1 MKRNIIFYVC
11 AAALVFASCQKE
23 GPVSEGTELAP
34 SGLDVITATTVS
46 TKTTTQDGVN
56 VLWENGDQI
65 GLYSDEGRY
74 TSAVYTTDI
83 ANPSETATF
92 VAEEGPTAQ
101 MSGDRYYAIYPAS
114 AITQWSSDMSK
125 VGCRGYANIPSSQT
139 ATKGGWDKNA
149 GILAASSNT
158 TEFTFNHVSAYI
170 KFTVG
175 AATTPFVSVSVAS
188 VGNEVLSDDKV
199 NIYYDA
205 DNVIR
210 VAKYATANEK
220 QSSVV
225 TLSNGGNHFEEGTY
239 YIALLPGTF
248 ANGLSFSFTDAMG
261 KVVTVTKNGE
271 VVMNPGDVA
280 NIGTIGTL
288 QFTKPLE
295 LRSVY
300 EENGEKQGVVFWV
313 DPASP
318 TKGMIVSVC
327 SDLPMP
333 WATADAINDL
343 ITNNNDYDGNGTAD
357 AALGVYPAKN
367 QTSLQNYEVAVKH
380 SSYSADKYPAIA
392 YCASLRENLGG
403 NWRLPSTEESIILYN
418 TYYGKSY
425 DAKVTSKKDGTGT
438 NYLED
443 TEAQTYKGVFDTA
456 LGTIKT
462 GDTLDALSSTDTSL
476 GAGYGCWY
484 WLDEET
490 KPDGGTVAKNAY
502 VVRFGSYC
510 YNNTP
515 KEQSFIY
522 ARCVR
527 DVELQ

>member
-65 GLYSDEGRY
+65 GLYSDGGRY
-74 TSAVYTTDI
+74 TSAVYTTDL

-125 VGCRGYANIPSSQT
+125 EGCRGYANIPSSQT

-188 VGNEVLSDDKV
+188 VGNEVLSDNKV

-205 DNVIR
+205 DNAIR
-210 VAKYATANEK
+210 VAKYATANEQ

-261 KVVTVTKNGE
+261 KVVTVTKNEE

-280 NIGTIGTL
+280 NIGTIGAL

-318 TKGMIVSVC
+318 TKGMIVSV
-327 SDLPMP
+327 SNGVAVN
-333 WATADAINDL
+333 WAISG
-343 ITNNNDYDGNGTAD
+343 YDGPVGCGYDLNQDSATNFNEVVNEANFTEDNYPAAGYCHSLGDGWRLPSVEEAQILFNSYYGKPYASSLKAGATTGGTDYRNDESSIVAKAQFD
-357 AALGVYPAKN
+357 AALG
-367 QTSLQNYEVAVKH
+367 Q
-380 SSYSADKYPAIA
+380 I
-392 YCASLRENLGG
+392 
-403 NWRLPSTEESIILYN
+403 LPGDTI
-418 TYYGKSY
+418 
-425 DAKVTSKKDGTGT
+425 DG
-438 NYLED
+438 
-443 TEAQTYKGVFDTA
+443 
-456 LGTIKT
+456 LGT
-462 GDTLDALSSTDTSL
+462 DEL
-476 GAGYGCWY
+476 GTYY

-490 KPDGGTVAKNAY
+490 KASGSTLGQNAY
-502 VVRFGSYC
+502 AVRIGMY
-510 YNNTP
+510 YYKNYP
-515 KEQSFIY
+515 KATSTYYVRCIRNVEQ
-522 ARCVR
+522 
-527 DVELQ
+527 Q